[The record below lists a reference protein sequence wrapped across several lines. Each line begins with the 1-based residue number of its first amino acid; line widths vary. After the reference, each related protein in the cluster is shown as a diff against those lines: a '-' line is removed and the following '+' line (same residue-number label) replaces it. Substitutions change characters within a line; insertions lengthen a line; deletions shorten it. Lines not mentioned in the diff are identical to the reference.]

1 MRRRSTGEV
10 EEGRRMRDKQF
21 PPHRHAA
28 GFFSQ
33 KKTLTE
39 HETETL
45 GSDAVVVALFWAGFQ
60 KPSEAEMK
68 MKIGEEVGETP
79 SSQSDPPPTPRK
91 KTDRRSERKFGDGIL
106 KLSEFCQS

>member
-10 EEGRRMRDKQF
+10 EEGRGMGTSSFLPTDMRLD
-21 PPHRHAA
+21 
-28 GFFSQ
+28 FFSQ

-45 GSDAVVVALFWAGFQ
+45 GSDALVVALFWAGFQ

-106 KLSEFCQS
+106 KLSE